1 LSLTRQTGVAPH
13 QPLAGS
19 PLSDGEREVAEP
31 LLLRGKVFHFPEKG
45 KESLTSGY
53 MRKWA
58 KLLGGNMIAEIK
70 SDAI

>member
-1 LSLTRQTGVAPH
+1 MSA
-13 QPLAGS
+13 
-19 PLSDGEREVAEP
+19 GEREVAEP

-45 KESLTSGY
+45 KESVTSGY

-58 KLLGGNMIAEIK
+58 KLLGGNMIDEIE